1 MKESNKSK
9 KISFFIGT
17 MRRGG
22 AERVISKLANFYS
35 NKGWD
40 VDIILLLSNEVNYEL
55 NSNIRIIPI
64 CYKGKSRMKQL
75 PVWIKN
81 IRNYIKISN
90 PEFIVSFVA
99 RINIIVLF
107 SCIGLK
113 KKVIISER
121 NDPSA
126 DGRSYF
132 VKLATYILY
141 PLANRIVFQTE
152 YAKLMFPNRI
162 QNKSDIIY
170 NPIEVGVN
178 KYESKQRKIVSV
190 GRLQPQK
197 NHEMLI
203 DSFIQVH
210 NKYPEYTLFIYGEG
224 ILMDSL
230 KSQINKLNL
239 EDVVFLPGVVTD
251 VHNKILDSEIFVLSS
266 NYEGLSNALLE
277 AMMMGLPCISTK
289 CAGSTEIIRNKENG
303 ILVPIGNKEKLS
315 EAMIKL
321 IEDRKLAED
330 IGKNAKETSKLFES
344 NLVLKQWENV
354 IEDIN

>member
-141 PLANRIVFQTE
+141 PLANRIVFQTK

-303 ILVPIGNKEKLS
+303 ILVPIGDKEKLS

-321 IEDRKLAED
+321 IEDRKLAEE
-330 IGKNAKETSKLFES
+330 IGKKAKETSKLFES
-344 NLVLKQWENV
+344 NLVLKRWENV
-354 IEDIN
+354 IEGIN